1 MTGAEIVAWVGPKLG
16 AYAFSKTLDTL
27 LKICLEQQVNYEKI
41 LNYHGKAL
49 EQVRA
54 NVELLSASYYRAGFD
69 HLEDASRARKAALR
83 DELILEAVKKFTQ
96 AAHVNP
102 QPLPQVRAQEAVG
115 VCYLLLQEKPL
126 AKHWFEKAYQTAEAA
141 TPELVEAVNSAFWPD
156 MGKFEYQ
163 RQSDY
168 EESAPELEAFYAH
181 MRPLSRIL
189 SSMSSGIK
197 LTPAKSLKVP
207 EFVEDPPPSS
217 TSTGS
222 RWAEMSNS
230 DIRDAI
236 LDAWWR

>member
-1 MTGAEIVAWVGPKLG
+1 MTGAEIVAWLGPKLG

-27 LKICLEQQVNYEKI
+27 LKICLEQQVSYEKI
-41 LNYHGKAL
+41 LNYHGQVM
-49 EQVRA
+49 EQVRV

-69 HLEDASRARKAALR
+69 HLEDASRARKAALS

-96 AAHVNP
+96 AAHVNH

-115 VCYLLLQEKPL
+115 ACYLLLQEEPL
-126 AKHWFEKAYQTAEAA
+126 ARHWFEKAYQTAEAA
-141 TPELVEAVNSAFWPD
+141 TPKLVKAVNSAFWPD
-156 MGKFEYQ
+156 MGRFEYQ
-163 RQSDY
+163 RKYDY
-168 EESAPELEAFYAH
+168 EEAAPRLEAFYAH

-197 LTPAKSLKVP
+197 LTPAESLKVP
-207 EFVEDPPPSS
+207 EFVEDPPSS

-222 RWAEMSNS
+222 EWANKSNS
-230 DIRDAI
+230 EIRDAI